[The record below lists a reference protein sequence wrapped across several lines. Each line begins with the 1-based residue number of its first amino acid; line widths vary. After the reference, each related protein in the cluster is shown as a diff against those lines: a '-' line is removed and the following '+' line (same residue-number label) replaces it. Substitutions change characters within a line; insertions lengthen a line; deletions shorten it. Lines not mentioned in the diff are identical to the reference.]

1 MPLKDLP
8 PEARPR
14 EKLLAR
20 GAAALSDAELLA
32 LLLRTGIKG
41 KGVLQM
47 AQELLQL
54 KPTGS
59 DGSAGFDGIAGLLH
73 AS

>member
-1 MPLKDLP
+1 MSLKDLP
-8 PEARPR
+8 LDAQPR

-47 AQELLQL
+47 ADELLQL
-54 KPTGS
+54 RGAEVA
-59 DGSAGFDGIAGLLH
+59 AGRHPCVAH
-73 AS
+73 AQKR